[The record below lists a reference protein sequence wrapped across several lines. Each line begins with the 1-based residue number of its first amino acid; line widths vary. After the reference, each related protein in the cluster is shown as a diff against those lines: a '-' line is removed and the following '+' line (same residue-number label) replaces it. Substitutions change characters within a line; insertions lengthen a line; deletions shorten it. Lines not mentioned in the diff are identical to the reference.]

1 MYAIGT
7 NVLYAYSK
15 RETWSAL
22 VVEHR
27 PKTQFGAS
35 IVLEFDGVVVPTY
48 AANGSQPGPQGH
60 YRMTC
65 PLSIDGDRLTLRPV
79 MDDDFKTRA
88 AWSDLRN
95 AHITAAA
102 AAQAIKDDA
111 TFASFSV
118 GATVTWTVDMS
129 YMWWENNVQTHTAV
143 IQDLDRGTMTA
154 NVGLPER
161 KWLGH
166 LTLVV

>member
-7 NVLYAYSK
+7 NVLYAYSA
-15 RETWSAL
+15 RETWSAM
-22 VVEHR
+22 VAEHR
-27 PKTQFGAS
+27 PTTQFGTS
-35 IVLEFDGVVVPTY
+35 IVIEFDGVVVPAY

-60 YRMTC
+60 YRMIC
-65 PLSIDGDRLTLRPV
+65 PLSIDGDRLTLRPD
-79 MDDDFKTRA
+79 MEDDFQKRA
-88 AWSDLRN
+88 AWSDIRLDYM
-95 AHITAAA
+95 AAAA
-102 AAQAIKDDA
+102 AAQALKDDA

-118 GATVTWTVDMS
+118 GATVSWIVDMS
-129 YMWWENNVQTHTAV
+129 YMWMVNVQTHTAV
-143 IQDLDRGTMTA
+143 IQDLDRATMTA

>member
-7 NVLYAYSK
+7 NVLYAYSE

-22 VVEHR
+22 VAEHR
-27 PKTQFGAS
+27 SKTAYGPS
-35 IVLEFDGVVVPTY
+35 LVIEFDGVVVPTY

-65 PLSIDGDRLTLRPV
+65 PLSIDGDRLTLRPD
-79 MDDDFKTRA
+79 MEDDFQKRA
-88 AWSDLRN
+88 AWSDIR
-95 AHITAAA
+95 HTYMAAA
-102 AAQAIKDDA
+102 AEAQALKDTA
-111 TFASFSV
+111 TFATFSV
-118 GATVTWTVDMS
+118 GATVSWTVDMS
-129 YMWWENNVQTHTAV
+129 VMHMVNVQTHTAV

-154 NVGLPER
+154 NVGAPER